1 MAGNVGSRAFQNARL
16 EKKNRKQ
23 AEPLLAAATAAYH
36 ARRPA
41 EVRSLCA
48 QVLALLP
55 DHAGALR
62 LLGMAALDSGALS
75 DAAAAL
81 ARAVEIDPRDV
92 DAHANLGIVLSNL
105 GRHAEARRHQE
116 RAVALVPNFAA
127 GWNSLGSTLL
137 RLQEAEPAIAAYERA
152 VTLKP
157 DYADAHCN
165 RGMALLLVDRSA
177 EALQS
182 FDRALALNPRHIQA
196 LHGKGLVGL
205 KLRHFDEALAALNAA
220 LAIRPDAA
228 SVLAERGQV
237 HLQAGRFDQ
246 AKADFDAALAREPNL
261 ESALLGRAHLGVHQ
275 NDVAPAMAACRKV
288 LEQNP
293 SSEAA
298 WTWLGGCYAKQGD
311 IEAALQHFDHA
322 LALKPDYRDAIA
334 AKIFAL
340 DFLPDADFARQQ
352 AVRREWWERIGRQ
365 LPRAALA
372 SRNRDPER
380 RLVIGYVSADFR
392 NHSAAFTVLPVLR
405 HHDHAQFEVICY
417 SCSARQDE
425 VTARCRAAA
434 DGWVDAWQMS
444 DDDLAARIQ
453 ADGVDILVDLSGHSS
468 GNRLTL
474 FARKPAPIQ
483 VTAWGHGTGTGLPT
497 IDYFFADPV
506 TVPAEM
512 RHLFAEQVYD
522 LPAVITTD
530 PLPVMPSTELPMLRT
545 GYVTFGVFNRIDKIS
560 DAALSVWGRL
570 MAQLPEARTV
580 VKNSA
585 IDDAFLRDGLVAR
598 FVAHGI
604 AADRVI
610 CFGSTTREQHVA
622 QFAHVDISLDPFP
635 QNGGVSTW
643 ESLQAG
649 VPVLAKLGC
658 SPASRAAAAINTALG
673 LDDWVAADDDGY
685 VAIALKHVAEPA
697 RLAQLR
703 AELPAR
709 VAGSAAGNVET
720 YTRKVEEAYRLFWRR
735 YCANP
740 G

>member
-23 AEPLLAAATAAYH
+23 AEPLLAAATAAYQ

-41 EVRSLCA
+41 EVRALCG

-62 LLGMAALDSGALS
+62 LLGMAALDAGALS
-75 DAAAAL
+75 EAAAAL
-81 ARAVEIDPRDV
+81 SRAVELEPRDA
-92 DAHANLGIVLSNL
+92 DAQANLGIVLSNL
-105 GRHAEARRHQE
+105 GRHADARRHQE
-116 RAVALVPNFAA
+116 RAVALVPGFAA

-137 RLQEAEPAIAAYERA
+137 RLQEPEQAIAAYDRA
-152 VTLKP
+152 VALKP
-157 DYADAHCN
+157 DYAEAHCN
-165 RGMALLLVDRSA
+165 RGMALLLIDRSV

-182 FDRALALNPRHIQA
+182 FDRALSLNPRHVQA

-205 KLRHFDEALAALNAA
+205 KLRHFDAALAAFDAA
-220 LAIRPDAA
+220 LAISPAAA

-237 HLQAGRFDQ
+237 HLQAGRFDH
-246 AKADFDAALAREPNL
+246 ARADFDAALAREPHL
-261 ESALLGRAHLGVHQ
+261 ETALLGRAHLGVHQ
-275 NDVAPAMAACRKV
+275 NDVAPAIAACRKV

-293 SSEAA
+293 NSEAA
-298 WTWLGGCYAKQGD
+298 WTWLGGCYAKQGE
-311 IEAALQHFDHA
+311 IAAALQHFDHA

-334 AKIFAL
+334 AKIFTL

-352 AVRREWWERIGRQ
+352 AVRREWWERIGAS
-365 LPRAALA
+365 LPRVAL
-372 SRNRDPER
+372 SPRNRDPER

-392 NHSAAFTVLPVLR
+392 NHSAAFTVLPVLT
-405 HHDHAQFEVICY
+405 HHDHAQFQVICY

-434 DGWVDAWQMS
+434 DIWVDAWQMS
-444 DDDLAARIQ
+444 DNDLADRIQ
-453 ADGVDILVDLSGHSS
+453 ADAVDILVDLSGHSA

-474 FARKPAPIQ
+474 FARKPAPVQ

-506 TVPAEM
+506 TVPPGV
-512 RHLFAEQVYD
+512 RHLFAEQVHD

-530 PLPVMPSTELPMLRT
+530 PLPVSPSTALPMLRT
-545 GYVTFGVFNRIDKIS
+545 GHVTFGVFNRIDKIS
-560 DAALSVWGRL
+560 DAALAVWARL
-570 MAQLPEARTV
+570 MAELPDSRV
-580 VKNSA
+580 VIKNSA
-585 IDDAFLRDGLVAR
+585 IDDSLLRDGLVAR
-598 FVAHGI
+598 FVAHGV
-604 AADRVI
+604 AAERVI
-610 CFGSTTREQHVA
+610 CFGSTTREQHIA

-649 VPVLAKLGC
+649 VPVVARLGC
-658 SPASRAAAAINTALG
+658 STASRAAGAINTAVGLG
-673 LDDWVAADDDGY
+673 DWVAEDDDGY
-685 VAIALKHVAEPA
+685 IAIALKHAREPA

-709 VAGSAAGNVET
+709 VASSAAGNVET
-720 YTRKVEEAYRLFWRR
+720 YTRKVEDGYGLFWRR
-735 YCANP
+735 YCA
-740 G
+740 GAG

>member
-23 AEPLLAAATAAYH
+23 AEPLLAAAAAAYQ

-41 EVRSLCA
+41 EVRSLCG

-62 LLGMAALDSGALS
+62 LLGMAALDAGTLNEAE
-75 DAAAAL
+75 AAL
-81 ARAVEIDPRDV
+81 TRAVGADPRDV

-137 RLQEAEPAIAAYERA
+137 RLQEPEQAIAAYDRA

-157 DYADAHCN
+157 DYAEAHCN

-182 FDRALALNPRHIQA
+182 FDRALALNPRHVQA
-196 LHGKGLVGL
+196 LHGKGLVSLG
-205 KLRHFDEALAALNAA
+205 LRHVEAALAAFDAA
-220 LAIRPDAA
+220 LAIKPGAA
-228 SVLAERGQV
+228 GVLAERGRA

-246 AKADFDAALAREPNL
+246 AKADFDAALVQEPHL
-261 ESALLGRAHLGVHQ
+261 EAALLGRAHIGLHQ
-275 NDVAPAMAACRKV
+275 NDVAPAIAACRKV

-293 SSEAA
+293 ISEAA
-298 WTWLGGCYAKQGD
+298 WTWLGGCYAKQGE
-311 IEAALQHFDHA
+311 IAAALQHFDHA
-322 LALKPDYRDAIA
+322 LALKPDCRDAIA
-334 AKIFAL
+334 AKIFTL
-340 DFLPDADFARQQ
+340 DFLPDADFASQQ
-352 AVRREWWERIGRQ
+352 AVRAEWWERIGARI
-365 LPRAALA
+365 PRAALA
-372 SRNRDPER
+372 PRNMDPER
-380 RLVIGYVSADFR
+380 RLIIGYVSADFR

-405 HHDHAQFEVICY
+405 HHDHAQFQVICY

-425 VTARCRAAA
+425 VTAQCRAAA
-434 DGWVDAWQMS
+434 DVWVDAWQMS
-444 DDDLAARIQ
+444 DGDLAARIQ
-453 ADGVDILVDLSGHSS
+453 ADGVDILVDLSGHSA
-468 GNRLTL
+468 GNRLPL
-474 FARKPAPIQ
+474 FASKPAPIQ

-497 IDYFFADPV
+497 IDHFFADPV
-506 TVPAEM
+506 TVPTDV

-530 PLPVMPSTELPMLRT
+530 PLPGIASTELPMLRT
-545 GYVTFGVFNRIDKIS
+545 GSITFGVFNRIDKIS
-560 DAALSVWGRL
+560 DAALAVWARL
-570 MAQLPEARTV
+570 MALLPDSRIV
-580 VKNSA
+580 IKNSA
-585 IDDAFLRDGLVAR
+585 IDDGFLRDGLVAR
-598 FVAHGI
+598 FVARGV
-604 AADRVI
+604 AAERVI
-610 CFGSTTREQHVA
+610 CFGSTTREQHIA

-649 VPVLAKLGC
+649 VPVVARLGR
-658 SPASRAAAAINTALG
+658 STASRAAGAINAALG
-673 LDDWVAADDDGY
+673 LDDWVAEDDDGY
-685 VAIALKHVAEPA
+685 IAIALKYAAEPA

-709 VAGSAAGNVET
+709 VAGSAAGNVAT
-720 YTRKVEEAYRLFWRR
+720 YTRKVEDGYRLFWRR
-735 YCANP
+735 YCASVD
-740 G
+740 